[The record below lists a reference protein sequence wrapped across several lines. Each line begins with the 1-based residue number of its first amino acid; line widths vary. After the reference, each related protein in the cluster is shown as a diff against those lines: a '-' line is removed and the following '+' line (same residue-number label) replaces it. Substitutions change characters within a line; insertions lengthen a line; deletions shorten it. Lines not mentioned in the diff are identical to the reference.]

1 MQKQAMENN
10 LRKYA
15 RQYTELCEKLP
26 YDDITRMVKILWN
39 AAKSEKT
46 IFTMGNGGHCNT
58 ASHMINDFAKHTV
71 SSDDKKK
78 VVTGTRFKTL
88 CLNDSMSF
96 VTGIANDMGF
106 DNVFAEQ
113 LENMAQ
119 RGDVVI
125 GISGSG
131 NSENILRAFDV
142 AKRKGATT
150 ICLTGFAG
158 GKAQTTAVLCI
169 VVPCDK
175 MVMVEDFHLMI
186 THMVADE
193 LKKLVQK
200 RKGLTG

>member
-1 MQKQAMENN
+1 
-10 LRKYA
+10 
-15 RQYTELCEKLP
+15 
-26 YDDITRMVKILWN
+26 
-39 AAKSEKT
+39 
-46 IFTMGNGGHCNT
+46 
-58 ASHMINDFAKHTV
+58 
-71 SSDDKKK
+71 
-78 VVTGTRFKTL
+78 
-88 CLNDSMSF
+88 MSF

-119 RGDVVI
+119 RGDVII

-150 ICLTGFAG
+150 ICLAGFAG
-158 GKAQTTAVLCI
+158 GKARTAADLCI
-169 VVPCDK
+169 VAPCDK

-186 THMVADE
+186 NHMVADE